1 MTTYQIAKKI
11 ARAFRNA
18 PSGVGGVPYDT
29 GLLKYHSINALTD
42 GQDAIVAIG
51 GEKGTLAFY
60 APYLEFCDTVGNT
73 DKPNKH
79 KGWVENVL
87 VKYVVPVLKE
97 L

>member
-51 GEKGTLAFY
+51 GEKGMLAFY